1 LDILTVHQTDPKEM
15 QSLLYHLLVGGLAGW
30 LGGKVIKGS
39 GYGILANILIG
50 IVGGVIGG
58 WLFDLL
64 GITTTGGFIGSLVTA
79 FVGAL
84 LLLWLIGQSK

>member
-1 LDILTVHQTDPKEM
+1 MHQINLKEM
-15 QSLLYHLLVGGLAGW
+15 ESLLFHLLVGGLAGW
-30 LGGKVIKGS
+30 LGGKVLKGS
-39 GYGILANILIG
+39 GYGILANIVIG